1 MGPLGL
7 HQVSAARRLWQ
18 ATIWS
23 RGAIPEEE
31 WKYRN
36 LKRVWLPIYDLI
48 AVGAGIMAVLHGS
61 LLLDRLYGDATDA
74 IGLVFS
80 AVALVCL
87 LGVTFPRLWA
97 VEVVGKVVLVGMV
110 IAYMSAIAIS
120 PSPEQI
126 IAKEAPNWFVVWM
139 LAFGLPLAM
148 FRLDMLAHERL
159 VRKVRGALGAD
170 HASA

>member
-1 MGPLGL
+1 MSALG
-7 HQVSAARRLWQ
+7 RLWR

-23 RGAIPEEE
+23 RGALPESE

-36 LKRVWLPIYDLI
+36 LKRVWIPVYDLI
-48 AVGAGIMAVLHGS
+48 AIGAGIMAVVHGS
-61 LLLDRLYGDATDA
+61 RLLDRLYGDATDA

-87 LGVTFPRLWA
+87 VGVAFPRLWA
-97 VEVVGKVVLVGMV
+97 VEVVGKVILVGMV

-126 IAKEAPNWFVVWM
+126 LAREAPNWFVVWM

-148 FRLDMLAHERL
+148 FRLDLLAHERL
-159 VRKVRGALGAD
+159 ARKVRGALEAD
-170 HASA
+170 HAAA